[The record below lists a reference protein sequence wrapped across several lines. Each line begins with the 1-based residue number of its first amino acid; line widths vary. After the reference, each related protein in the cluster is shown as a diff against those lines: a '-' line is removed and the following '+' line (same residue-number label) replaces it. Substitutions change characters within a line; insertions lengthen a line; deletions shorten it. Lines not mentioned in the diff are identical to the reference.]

1 MQNHKVDQ
9 TNLFTRLKSRTMMH
23 QSLIWTDKTVV
34 PQKCSFSTEIARICP
49 LWVDF
54 ALDQGVRVV
63 IGKKFTKNQNKN
75 VR

>member
-23 QSLIWTDKTVV
+23 QSLIWTDKTVF
-34 PQKCSFSTEIARICP
+34 PKKCSFSTEIARICP

-63 IGKKFTKNQNKN
+63 IGKKFHQKSK
-75 VR
+75 

>member
-1 MQNHKVDQ
+1 
-9 TNLFTRLKSRTMMH
+9 MH
-23 QSLIWTDKTVV
+23 QSLIWTDKTVF
-34 PQKCSFSTEIARICP
+34 PQKCSFSTEIVRICP

-63 IGKKFTKNQNKN
+63 IGKKITKNLNKN